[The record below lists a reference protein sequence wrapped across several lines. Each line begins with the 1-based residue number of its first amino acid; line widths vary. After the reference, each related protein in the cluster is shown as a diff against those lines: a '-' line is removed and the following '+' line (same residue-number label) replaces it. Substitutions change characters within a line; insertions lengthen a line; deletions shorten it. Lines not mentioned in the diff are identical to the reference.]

1 MAKSTR
7 VKINFF
13 AQTGQALAG
22 ITAIY
27 TKTKMLTE
35 GVGRFGQRLT
45 GFGQTI
51 TAGVTLPIVAGLTAA
66 TKTAVDFEKELAG
79 ASRALDFSEK
89 QAKEFS
95 KSARTIAPSLGLA
108 PAKFLE
114 LATTAGRLG
123 VARKDVLEFAKNTAE
138 LGFATDTNTTFLAE
152 KLAAIKAV
160 FKSTNKDLKLFGAN
174 VNSLDDKV
182 GGTSRDIIKFTARI
196 GGVGKVAGFSS
207 SEVAALGATFLKLGV
222 NVSAAGTG
230 ANTMLLHLASATT
243 LSEKAQNAFEALGLT
258 ADQVEQMMRTDPK
271 KGLLQFLKIANNF
284 KGDKLGTLNAI
295 FGKQHGYKIVSLSQ
309 AYEELGRAFGI
320 VGNKSASL
328 AKLQAETDKR
338 LASNAGKI
346 EIFKAQMSALAIT
359 VGTALLPAL
368 NYLLVKITPLIV
380 KFAGFAENNP
390 KLVTMGIIIGGL
402 VAAIGPLLIII
413 GSVISAVSAIA
424 PVAAAAGAAIGS
436 IATIGAKFTGLLFVL
451 KAVGAGIAAIGGFTF
466 KLISF

>member
-295 FGKQHGYKIVSLSQ
+295 FGKQHGYKIVSLSE
-309 AYEELGRAFGI
+309 AYQELGRAFGI
-320 VGNKSASL
+320 VGNESAAL
-328 AKLQAETDKR
+328 AKLQSETDKR

-380 KFAGFAENNP
+380 KFAEFAENNP

-436 IATIGAKFTGLLFVL
+436 IATIGAK
-451 KAVGAGIAAIGGFTF
+451 
-466 KLISF
+466 